1 MSYSRHA
8 DKKLDE
14 LYERQNR
21 TLDVAERERL
31 VQEAEVP
38 VLWRNRIIVHN
49 EKIKGWSMSPSHFQ
63 GTDLVESG
71 STSRRAQAF
80 GLALARTA
88 CANSPSGLAL
98 LLAGCD
104 RHGAH
109 LLWVCGLSI
118 GGRSLKGRAFWGGGG
133 SSRQTASR
141 ARPGLASSTL
151 AAKTRP

>member
-63 GTDLVESG
+63 GTNLVEVWI
-71 STSRRAQAF
+71 
-80 GLALARTA
+80 
-88 CANSPSGLAL
+88 
-98 LLAGCD
+98 D
-104 RHGAH
+104 E
-109 LLWVCGLSI
+109 
-118 GGRSLKGRAFWGGGG
+118 
-133 SSRQTASR
+133 
-141 ARPGLASSTL
+141 
-151 AAKTRP
+151 

>member
-88 CANSPSGLAL
+88 VPRCFGPNDWTARCLLVQRRSASAWTTAPDHLRLPPS
-98 LLAGCD
+98 
-104 RHGAH
+104 
-109 LLWVCGLSI
+109 
-118 GGRSLKGRAFWGGGG
+118 
-133 SSRQTASR
+133 
-141 ARPGLASSTL
+141 
-151 AAKTRP
+151 